1 MSIFISSDNAMNYK
15 IGNFFLS
22 SNMIEGISDDEYK
35 KIELLVNAAKAFA
48 RSTYQCIYIIDYFKR
63 EFVYVSESLALLC
76 GLPANKILDFGYN
89 LYLEHVPEKEV
100 EMLMEINQKGFD
112 LFSTIPIYERM
123 DYSIQ
128 YDFHLRNERKAYLIH
143 HTLTPL
149 ALTQNGKMWLALCT
163 VSMSSRNTPGHIV
176 MKKENSKEYHEY
188 DLARHKWIL
197 KEAIALSET
206 ERDVLWLSTQGYTMN
221 DIADKLCKSVDTIK
235 SCKRNLFARLGVK
248 NIAEALYH
256 VVNYRLL

>member
-1 MSIFISSDNAMNYK
+1 MNFD
-15 IGNFFLS
+15 IENFFLTA
-22 SNMIEGISDDEYK
+22 NTVKDISDEEYK
-35 KIELLVNAAKAFA
+35 KLELLTNAAKAFA
-48 RSTYQCIYIIDYFKR
+48 RCTNQCVYIIDYFRR
-63 EFVYVSESLALLC
+63 EFVYVSENLALLC
-76 GLPANKILDFGYN
+76 GLSVEKIMDFGYH

-100 EMLMEINQKGFD
+100 GMLLEINMKGFE
-112 LFSTIPIYERM
+112 LFSSFPPHERL

-128 YDFHLRNERKAYLIH
+128 YDFHLINKRKPYLVH

-149 ALTQNGKMWLALCT
+149 ALTQDGQIWLALCT
-163 VSMSSRNTPGHIV
+163 VSMSSRNMPGHIV

-188 DLARHKWIL
+188 DLTRHQWIL
-197 KEAIALSET
+197 KEEKSLSEM

-235 SCKRNLFARLGVK
+235 SCKRSLFARLGVK

-256 VVNYRLL
+256 AVNYRLL